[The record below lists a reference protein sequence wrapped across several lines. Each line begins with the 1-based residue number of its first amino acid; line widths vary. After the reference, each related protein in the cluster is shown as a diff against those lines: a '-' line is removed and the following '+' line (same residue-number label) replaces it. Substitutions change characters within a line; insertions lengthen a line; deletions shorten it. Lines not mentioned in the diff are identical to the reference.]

1 MQRNSSFFWISDDL
15 REHDGGGE
23 AEEGGGEAEEVFG
36 TIVEDNNTDD
46 DENNNSTAVV
56 TSSSSSSERIPLYA
70 TQGYDGNY
78 GTDDQTLA
86 FRRRIFAAG
95 PQQQQQLQQQQV
107 STHDMSTIR
116 FQVVIW
122 HIGNYRRTNWI
133 CQDAVSCHFI
143 LGG

>member
-36 TIVEDNNTDD
+36 TIVEDNTTD

-86 FRRRIFAAG
+86 FQRRIFAAG
-95 PQQQQQLQQQQV
+95 PQQQLQQQQQQV

-122 HIGNYRRTNWI
+122 HIGH
-133 CQDAVSCHFI
+133 CHQI
-143 LGG
+143 KQTIN